1 MTGYI
6 LKPYFDRVEILSDG
20 ANYLPDGTVTG
31 FREKVMTSPVVRLA
45 VVGSGSVPVIDV
57 LTDMIFVAA
66 KATKSVDD
74 TLAILASALSVI
86 KAEGFAGDGPARMAI
101 GAISE
106 TRGPVTLFFSTFDD
120 ADEPAAFELHD
131 RPHGF
136 GQGEYPPPEEMVAAG
151 WGHSAPLADYGA
163 FLFEYMRA
171 RKRPNPAYPEAEP
184 IYSIG
189 GHLDLTVLRE
199 DGCERRRLLTWP
211 DVIGQEID
219 PTQPPEDP
227 VITHSDGSTFS
238 DGSGYA

>member
-1 MTGYI
+1 MTAYI
-6 LKPYFDRVEILSDG
+6 LKPYSDRVEILSDG

-31 FREKVMTSPVVRLA
+31 FREKVMTSPIVPLA

-57 LTDMIFVAA
+57 LTDVIFVAA
-66 KATKSVDD
+66 KAIKSVDD
-74 TLAILASALSVI
+74 TLAILASSLSVI

-106 TRGPVTLFFSTFDD
+106 TRGPVTFFFSTFDD
-120 ADEPAAFELHD
+120 VDGPAAFELHD

-151 WGHSAPLADYGA
+151 WSHTAPLAAYGA

-171 RKRPNPAYPEAEP
+171 RRRPNPAYPDASE

-189 GHLDLTVLRE
+189 GHLDLTTVHAN
-199 DGCERRRLLTWP
+199 GYERRRLVTWP
-211 DVIGQEID
+211 DTIGQKID
-219 PTQPPEDP
+219 PFACGIPFD
-227 VITHSDGSTFS
+227 DGSTFN
-238 DGSGYA
+238 DGSGFNQ